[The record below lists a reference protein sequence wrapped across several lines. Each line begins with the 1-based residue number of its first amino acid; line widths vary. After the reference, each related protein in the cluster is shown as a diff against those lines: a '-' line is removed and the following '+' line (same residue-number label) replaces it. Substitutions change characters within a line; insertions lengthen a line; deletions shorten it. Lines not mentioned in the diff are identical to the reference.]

1 MSGTA
6 NKTSTRKQKPTG
18 TAEQAVEKDTTT
30 AAQETQSDSVEQT
43 TEPKSEKP
51 VQAETDKPEQDASM
65 AGSEVEQL
73 GDESQ
78 QTKEGTGNG
87 QLDPTK
93 AADGAAGGNNSV
105 LGILGAFKVRA
116 KSAQGFWRSG
126 VQFLRTKETIVLVVD
141 EEPKDQ
147 PEIVAQEGIEHEL
160 VLFMSKEKAR
170 RVHQEPNLVVENV
183 ELSEVLDLED
193 MAQ

>member
-6 NKTSTRKQKPTG
+6 NKTSTRKQKSTG
-18 TAEQAVEKDTTT
+18 TAKQAVEKDTTT

-65 AGSEVEQL
+65 AGSEVEKL

-78 QTKEGTGNG
+78 QTKEGTGNR

-93 AADGAAGGNNSV
+93 AADGATGGNDSV

-170 RVHQEPNLVVENV
+170 RVHQEPNLVVEDV

>member
-93 AADGAAGGNNSV
+93 AADGATGGNDSV

-126 VQFLRTKETIVLVVD
+126 VQFLRTKETIVFVVD
-141 EEPKDQ
+141 EQLKTK
-147 PEIVAQEGIEHEL
+147 PETASFEGFDPECM
-160 VLFMSKEKAR
+160 VFMSQDLAK
-170 RVHQEPNLVVENV
+170 RVHQEPNLVVEDV

>member
-6 NKTSTRKQKPTG
+6 NKTSTRKTSASKSSARTVEGTVATG
-18 TAEQAVEKDTTT
+18 DALLTT
-30 AAQETQSDSVEQT
+30 QTQ
-43 TEPKSEKP
+43 
-51 VQAETDKPEQDASM
+51 QDAVS
-65 AGSEVEQL
+65 GTVIS
-73 GDESQ
+73 

-87 QLDPTK
+87 QLEPTK
-93 AADGAAGGNNSV
+93 ATDGATGGNDSV

-126 VQFLRTKETIVLVVD
+126 VQFLRTKETIVFVVD
-141 EEPKDQ
+141 EQLKTK
-147 PEIVAQEGIEHEL
+147 PETASFEGFDPECM
-160 VLFMSKEKAR
+160 VFMSQDLAK
-170 RVHQEPNLVVENV
+170 RVHQEPNLVVEDV